1 MTAEIQKLS
10 QSDFT
15 IDIEGNA
22 SIPSFQALP
31 APEIKIVSI
40 QFIISNQ

>member
-1 MTAEIQKLS
+1 MTVEIQKLS

-15 IDIEGNA
+15 IDIEGNT
-22 SIPSFQALP
+22 SIPSFPILP
-31 APEIKIVSI
+31 AHEIEIVSI